1 MTVAML
7 TLMII
12 FGIAVIILVYMQSG
26 YVKAAGSSI
35 TNAQDLELFENKKIR
50 GAERWLNIGT
60 WISVLLFI
68 SFAIVLFVTL

>member
-26 YVKAAGSSI
+26 YVKSAGSSI

>member
-26 YVKAAGSSI
+26 YVKSHGSSI

-68 SFAIVLFVTL
+68 VFAIVLFVTL